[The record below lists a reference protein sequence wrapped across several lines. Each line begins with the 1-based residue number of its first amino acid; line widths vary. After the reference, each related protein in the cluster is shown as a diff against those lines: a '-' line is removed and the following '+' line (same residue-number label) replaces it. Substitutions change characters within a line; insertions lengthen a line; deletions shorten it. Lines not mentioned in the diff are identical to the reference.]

1 MPGNVGIMKLAHV
14 LFASVLLLPSAAFA
28 QQKPK
33 AEEPPVDDSAEHLS
47 GLELMVRPVFGGAG
61 AKSPVH
67 VSPGVQTV
75 GDVPSPLMGTTSPYG
90 TGFGVG
96 GEIGFRFHP
105 VFAMGLRA
113 DLMSISSTAPDG
125 ISDLSRAR
133 QSAGLYARGYPL
145 SLSPSIRKYVDPWAM
160 VGVSYVHDGQ
170 SFHHPAQTTLGTSVD
185 ATWQLDQHAIGV
197 PIGIG
202 VDYRV
207 TKFMSVGPSFVYT
220 ILAPI
225 AGCAKQSAAG
235 FQDNKLCTD
244 SSGAQALAQDAV
256 GSWNVGLDLRFTPF
270 K

>member
-1 MPGNVGIMKLAHV
+1 MKLASIV
-14 LFASVLLLPSAAFA
+14 FASLFILPTAAFA
-28 QQKPK
+28 QQKQT
-33 AEEPPVDDSAEHLS
+33 AEQPADDSGEHLS
-47 GLELMVRPVFGGAG
+47 GLEIMVRPTIGGAG
-61 AKSPVH
+61 ASSPVH
-67 VSPGVQTV
+67 VAPGARTV
-75 GDVPSPLMGTTSPYG
+75 GDVPSVLQGSSPYG

-113 DLMSISSTAPDG
+113 DLSQISSTNPDG
-125 ISDLSRAR
+125 ITELSRSR
-133 QSAGLYARGYPL
+133 QTAGLYARGYPL

-170 SFHHPAQTTLGTSVD
+170 SFHHPAATTLGTSVD
-185 ATWQLDQHAIGV
+185 ASWQLDQHAIGV

-207 TKFMSVGPSFVYT
+207 TKAISIGPSFVYT

-225 AGCAKQSAAG
+225 AGCAKQSASG

-244 SSGAQALAQDAV
+244 SSGAQALAQDAT